1 MKLLGS
7 TKSKIIKD
15 KNIEN
20 VLHLKITGV
29 VLVHCNIVNNNY
41 QQNSRFLY
49 TFVSNKSFG
58 QLLDIS
64 PKNFM
69 FLKTFEVEFSYN
81 EF

>member
-69 FLKTFEVEFSYN
+69 FLKTFEVEFSYI